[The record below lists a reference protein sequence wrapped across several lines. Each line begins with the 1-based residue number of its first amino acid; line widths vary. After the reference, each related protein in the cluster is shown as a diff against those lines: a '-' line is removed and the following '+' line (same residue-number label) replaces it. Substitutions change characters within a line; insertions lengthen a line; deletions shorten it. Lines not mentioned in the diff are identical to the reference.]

1 LKELKLEPKG
11 MSLNRLL
18 PAAAVAALVNSNK
31 FHKEDVSDS
40 LQLGNVKKVTEC
52 LGVHMNPPPSSTY
65 SPPPHTHSHYTHS
78 HTLAGLGKVAAQF
91 IFVDKLLGPPTGGAC
106 LEKCFS
112 KDSLVEFATPR
123 SKKRSSKPSVLTK
136 MLQVKQL
143 FECYHSF
150 EAAGGIVKRL
160 KDKSASWNNKNNLLL
175 WAAFVRLCGITHS
188 KWKFDYHTVEKVPPV
203 AQHDICI
210 PRPDMF
216 RGRLKVTDGD
226 DASVFKNN
234 YAAGERK
241 CRFVHVDAPET
252 KQAGLGHVCK
262 EGHYRDIY
270 NKDLL
275 TLLNQTWMTD
285 ELDENQDRPLL
296 ESVMNFVKP
305 LGLDM
310 SDIFDT
316 KGSQVVPRSTNAFSK
331 FVMALWLAKGLVE
344 VDAGEDVVAVKFRY
358 VGKDP
363 VQGRDVMELME
374 AKLGEDG
381 VPKWRSLSLEMLRR
395 GVIYGNIMG
404 KRELRTREDH
414 MERENFVQDYA
425 IANKIGRMEKVEG
438 VDKILEGLLQSE
450 TKVEAVELLTDV
462 LMSWPVRQVLAKN
475 LTQEH
480 PGLYK
485 RRVHGPDSDLGGSL
499 PVRIGTSDDAAVI
512 AMTRSKQRN
521 QQQFFCIYC
530 HDEGNG
536 HLYTENPVTPG
547 DGGDESEELPGD
559 VSSDNEAPRR
569 LSVRPKPTSCEN
581 LELYGHGSAA
591 IQKVPCWLPV
601 QVWRHLT
608 DCAAY
613 AQKEKE
619 YSNIQLHLPG
629 KAQSILNWNVEKAK
643 AKPLWQESLQD
654 IQSRAKTKGQES
666 LTKGRNLNR
675 SKAAKRQK
683 RKKNSATTKSKA
695 KRQK

>member
-1 LKELKLEPKG
+1 MPWCTHESSPFLH
-11 MSLNRLL
+11 LL
-18 PAAAVAALVNSNK
+18 
-31 FHKEDVSDS
+31 
-40 LQLGNVKKVTEC
+40 
-52 LGVHMNPPPSSTY
+52 
-65 SPPPHTHSHYTHS
+65 PPPHTHSHYTHS

-226 DASVFKNN
+226 DA
-234 YAAGERK
+234 
-241 CRFVHVDAPET
+241 
-252 KQAGLGHVCK
+252 
-262 EGHYRDIY
+262 
-270 NKDLL
+270 
-275 TLLNQTWMTD
+275 
-285 ELDENQDRPLL
+285 
-296 ESVMNFVKP
+296 
-305 LGLDM
+305 
-310 SDIFDT
+310 
-316 KGSQVVPRSTNAFSK
+316 
-331 FVMALWLAKGLVE
+331 
-344 VDAGEDVVAVKFRY
+344 
-358 VGKDP
+358 KDP